1 MKQGGKGESTPAAS
15 HEPEKEPVVRKTV
28 QQLIDEKR
36 KARGLPPIQRGLPDI
51 SSRLAPVLRPSNTV
65 VKFGQ
70 TLNLREVDVLRF
82 AKSAGIPVPEV
93 IDSGAQTDGETLDY
107 IEMGYI
113 QGETL
118 EKVWDNLSRDQRLD
132 IAHQLRDI
140 IRKMRS
146 LPAPPDFIGA
156 FNRDQ
161 LIDCR
166 GYDTFI
172 RPACHDEAEF
182 NTYLVTD
189 EEIPSPIQR
198 GFQNGIWNPTP
209 YRILAL

>member
-1 MKQGGKGESTPAAS
+1 
-15 HEPEKEPVVRKTV
+15 
-28 QQLIDEKR
+28 
-36 KARGLPPIQRGLPDI
+36 
-51 SSRLAPVLRPSNTV
+51 
-65 VKFGQ
+65 
-70 TLNLREVDVLRF
+70 
-82 AKSAGIPVPEV
+82 
-93 IDSGAQTDGETLDY
+93 
-107 IEMGYI
+107 MGYI

-156 FNRDQ
+156 FNRDE

-189 EEIPSPIQR
+189 EEMPSPIQR
-198 GFQNGIWNPTP
+198 GFQNGIKTQH
-209 YRILAL
+209 RIVFSHCDIAPRNIIIRDNRVVALLDWELAGWYPEYWDYANAS